1 MIKKIICDFED
12 VKDFE
17 EFYLS
22 TAENKLF
29 IKVPFVQHKI
39 KANPVPGES
48 GKELDWKANAYQYVD
63 GFETLNGYIYFEPN
77 TEVILIP
84 NAWNR
89 RVGEQE

>member
-22 TAENKLF
+22 TVDNKHF
-29 IKVPFVQHKI
+29 IKVPFIQHKI
-39 KANPVPGES
+39 KANPMPGEP
-48 GKELDWKANAYQYVD
+48 GKELNWKANAYQYVD

-77 TEVILIP
+77 TEVVLIP
-84 NAWNR
+84 STWNR
-89 RVGEQE
+89 RVGE